1 VRLIETLRRLGS
13 TAEIVVVAAEAWSPY
28 DRPPLSKAILVGD
41 DNEPTYLRSA
51 TDYADWRVDLRLG
64 RRAVAVRPDDGIVDL
79 DDGTALSCDAL
90 VIATGA

>member
-1 VRLIETLRRLGS
+1 
-13 TAEIVVVAAEAWSPY
+13 
-28 DRPPLSKAILVGD
+28 
-41 DNEPTYLRSA
+41 LRSA

-79 DDGTALSCDAL
+79 DDGTALSYDAL